1 MPVIRNISD
10 SQQGP
15 HSEKNRAILAAVG
28 AVLLWCFSGVCF
40 RKGSEL
46 MGSMVYL
53 TFITGGGALTAFLL
67 QFIRR
72 QSLAAV
78 FLPPVRVMTAGF
90 FGVALYTV
98 MLAAAFAIA
107 PESDIGQINLLNY
120 LWPVWVV
127 VFGIALLKNRPN
139 PYLTLTG
146 ILLGLSGVMVS
157 RGFDQFA
164 QLPTDILP
172 HALSLFG
179 ALMFAGYSVLL
190 RKWQIPEDQGG
201 TAFNFAVCSVLACVI
216 AVILNQWQN
225 MPAWSSEALFWVLFG
240 AIGPVGLAYS
250 WWEIG
255 VKKGPV
261 YLIAS
266 LAYFIPIG
274 SSLLIGLIF
283 KEAMNNGLLFG
294 AVLIVMGA
302 WLVRYA
308 GSDR

>member
-1 MPVIRNISD
+1 MSVIRNKSD
-10 SQQGP
+10 RQQSP
-15 HSEKNRAILAAVG
+15 KYTKNRAILAAVG

-40 RKGSEL
+40 RKGSDL

-53 TFITGGGALTAFLL
+53 TFITGGGSLTAIIL

-78 FLPPVRVMTAGF
+78 FLPSVRVMAAGF
-90 FGVALYTV
+90 FGVALYSV
-98 MLAAAFAIA
+98 MLAAAFGIA

-127 VFGIALLKNRPN
+127 VFGIILLKNRPN

-146 ILLGLSGVMVS
+146 ILFGLAGVMVS
-157 RGFDQFA
+157 RGFDQFT
-164 QLPTDILP
+164 QLPSGFLA
-172 HALSLFG
+172 HVLALFG
-179 ALMFAGYSVLL
+179 GLMFAGYSVLL

-201 TAFNFAVCSVLACVI
+201 TAFNFAVCAIFAGII
-216 AVILNQWQN
+216 AAILNQWQN
-225 MPAWSSEALFWVLFG
+225 MPSWSCEAFFWVLFG
-240 AIGPVGLAYS
+240 AVGPVGLAYS

-261 YLIAS
+261 YLIAA

-283 KEAMNNGLLFG
+283 KEAMNTGLVFG
-294 AVLIVMGA
+294 AVLIAMGA

-308 GSDR
+308 SRNC